1 MDIPPKQSIPRALVQ
16 KTSAKGS
23 KITLG
28 DRTGFVKEEQGR
40 GSYGEVV
47 LVESKDDDIRVVALK
62 AQAPMD
68 CLALEYIILRRPS
81 KRELNCILGR
91 TFLIQERSCLFVG
104 WTEVCSE

>member
-1 MDIPPKQSIPRALVQ
+1 MDIPPKQSILRALVQ
-16 KTSAKGS
+16 KMSAKGS

-28 DRTGFVKEEQGR
+28 DRTGFVKEEQGC

-68 CLALEYIILRRPS
+68 CLVLEYIILRRPS

-91 TFLIQERSCLFVG
+91 TFLIQERSCLFV
-104 WTEVCSE
+104 WRTEVSSE